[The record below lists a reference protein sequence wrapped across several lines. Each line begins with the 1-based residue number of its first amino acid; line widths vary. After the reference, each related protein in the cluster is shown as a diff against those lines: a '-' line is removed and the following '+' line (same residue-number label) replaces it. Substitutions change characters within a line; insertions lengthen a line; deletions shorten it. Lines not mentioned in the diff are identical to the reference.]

1 LEKGFFKNIL
11 LTLTNI
17 NFINKTGANLHV
29 TILESTIAI
38 ENCTFLSQAEK
49 QEDSKATWELK
60 TRIYDRNPTVTAPR
74 PVQNS
79 SSGQNLVAVKIFKF

>member
-1 LEKGFFKNIL
+1 LKKLPLQSRNSSLEKFGKIFFKNIP

-38 ENCTFLSQAEK
+38 ENCTFFV
-49 QEDSKATWELK
+49 TGGK
-60 TRIYDRNPTVTAPR
+60 TRRLE
-74 PVQNS
+74 S
-79 SSGQNLVAVKIFKF
+79 NLGTQDANI